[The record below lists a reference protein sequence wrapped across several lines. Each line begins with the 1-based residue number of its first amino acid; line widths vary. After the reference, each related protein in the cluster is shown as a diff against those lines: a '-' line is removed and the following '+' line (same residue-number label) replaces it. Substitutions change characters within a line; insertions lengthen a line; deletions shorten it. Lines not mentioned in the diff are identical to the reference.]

1 MKKLLTTA
9 FIVLACATNS
19 YADEFKQLIL
29 WKANGER
36 VNISLEE
43 YPRVTFTSDEVL
55 ITTHMND
62 LSFPANDVVR
72 FTYGTSATD
81 IANVTVDNQTSF
93 SLTDNRLSISNIK
106 SNSTVTVYQADGAL
120 ITSQKTDKSGNV
132 TINIE
137 SYQPGVYLVK
147 TSSGNFKIR
156 KP

>member
-81 IANVTVDNQTSF
+81 IAITVDNQTSF